1 MITGDDPF
9 LKSYNTFVSHIER
22 TYGIPI
28 HVRDVTDPFT
38 GDLDGTEIQVD
49 YDLTPADA
57 LFIAAHLVGHTIQW
71 NGSAQERE
79 IGLLPVPTPCTDEPL
94 LCNLE
99 AYERQ
104 AARYS
109 LQALHDAGIRD
120 IDQWFSDYAECDVR
134 FLLDFYRTGVKR
146 APLDFWADGMT
157 TVAPL
162 AIPDF
167 TLTRWIDSR
176 NRGIVI

>member
-9 LKSYNTFVSHIER
+9 LRAYNAFVAHVER

-28 HVRDVTDPFT
+28 RVRDVTDPFT

-71 NGSAQERE
+71 NASAQERA
-79 IGLLPVPTPCTDEPL
+79 IGLLPVPTPCADEQL
-94 LCNLE
+94 LCDLE

-109 LQALHDAGIRD
+109 LQVLHDAGIRD
-120 IDQWFSDYAECDVR
+120 IDQWFSDYAECDVK
-134 FLLDFYRTGVKR
+134 FLLDFYRVGVKR
-146 APLDFWADGMT
+146 ETLEFWVDGT
-157 TVAPL
+157 PIVSPL
-162 AIPDF
+162 AIPAF

>member
-1 MITGDDPF
+1 MITDDVPF
-9 LKSYNTFVSHIER
+9 LKAYNAFVSHIER

-28 HVRDVTDPFT
+28 HVRDVPDPFT
-38 GDLDGTEIQVD
+38 GDLDGTDIQVD
-49 YDLTPADA
+49 YDLAPADA

-71 NGSAQERE
+71 NVSAQERA
-79 IGLLPVPTPCTDEPL
+79 IGLLPVPTPCVDEAL
-94 LCNLE
+94 LCDLE

-109 LQALHDAGIRD
+109 LHALHDAGIRD
-120 IDQWFSDYAECDVR
+120 LDQWFSDYAECDVKY
-134 FLLDFYRTGVKR
+134 LLNFYRTGAKR
-146 APLDFWADGMT
+146 EPLDFWVDGT
-157 TVAPL
+157 PVVAPL
-162 AIPDF
+162 TIPSF